1 VAFSSLRNQSNPNF
15 AQVVPLDYW
24 FEKAQKLRFE
34 VYDVDKPNGSLSRQ
48 DNVGEAVINLG
59 DILGSPGGV
68 ATRDLKYTASPLLT
82 CPDDSRRLMRSCT

>member
-1 VAFSSLRNQSNPNF
+1 MCVCVAFSSLRNQSNPNF

-48 DNVGEAVINLG
+48 DNMGEAVINLG

-68 ATRDLKYTASPLLT
+68 ATRDLKYCFASPDL
-82 CPDDSRRLMRSCT
+82 PG